1 MSINSLAKQT
11 VQAIGWEKDN
21 RRIPEEHLTDIVE
34 CALNMPCA
42 PLTATEQT
50 NIKPYELWIPHRESE
65 LENALSCA
73 SLWAMDQ
80 CQDQTFNNASTVLVY
95 VLKEPKHLAGKDLSK
110 KYFEVPDT
118 YSIFGN
124 DKMMDFQISKDWANT
139 KKLIIKKLMEE
150 ATKRKSLAYKTGPM
164 HLNPFFMWNAEH
176 VTSVNLTIG
185 LAMGAVSLRCRELGY
200 FCQNYTA
207 YRQTVPWHLQYKN
220 KFHSRGKWFPYMMQV
235 IGTSPEAVKI
245 SKTRE
250 FRQVKNHTQT
260 LFDPNHIDVDQTVKV
275 DNTEL
280 QRIDVTKYKNEY
292 RNKKLV
298 HIPDYQIDFF
308 MKHYGRYSADPK
320 KLFELAYAHRV
331 KKWESFFDEWIKKNN
346 K

>member
-1 MSINSLAKQT
+1 
-11 VQAIGWEKDN
+11 
-21 RRIPEEHLTDIVE
+21 
-34 CALNMPCA
+34 
-42 PLTATEQT
+42 
-50 NIKPYELWIPHRESE
+50 
-65 LENALSCA
+65 
-73 SLWAMDQ
+73 
-80 CQDQTFNNASTVLVY
+80 
-95 VLKEPKHLAGKDLSK
+95 
-110 KYFEVPDT
+110 
-118 YSIFGN
+118 
-124 DKMMDFQISKDWANT
+124 
-139 KKLIIKKLMEE
+139 MEE
-150 ATKRKSLAYKTGPM
+150 ATKRKSVAYKTGPM

-245 SKTRE
+245 SKTRV
-250 FRQVKNHTQT
+250 FRQAKNHTQT
-260 LFDPNHIDVDQTVKV
+260 LFDPNHIDVDQTVRV

-280 QRIDVTKYKNEY
+280 QRIHVTKYKNED